1 MDSDIYN
8 ILNEK
13 NRSLNESENFTN
25 ELKQIVN
32 TNIEKYNELKQSC
45 DIIKEIYIELQ
56 EKQKKYTEHINF
68 LENLQSEINKLFIDI
83 SKKI

>member
-8 ILNEK
+8 ILNQK
-13 NRSLNESENFTN
+13 SESENFTT
-25 ELKQIVN
+25 ELQQIVN
-32 TNIEKYNELKQSC
+32 INLQKYNEIKNSC

-56 EKQKKYTEHINF
+56 EKQKIYINHIEF

-83 SKKI
+83 SKKKF

>member
-1 MDSDIYN
+1 MDSDIFN
-8 ILNEK
+8 ILNTK
-13 NRSLNESENFTN
+13 SESENFIV
-25 ELKQIVN
+25 ELQNIVN
-32 TNIEKYNELKQSC
+32 SNIQKYNEIKNSC

-56 EKQKKYTEHINF
+56 EKHKNYIEHINF